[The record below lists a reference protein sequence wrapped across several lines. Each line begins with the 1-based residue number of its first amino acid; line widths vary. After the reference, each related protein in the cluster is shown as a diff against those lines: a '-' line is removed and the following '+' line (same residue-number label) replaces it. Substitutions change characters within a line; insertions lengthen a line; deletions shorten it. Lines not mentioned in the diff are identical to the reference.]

1 MVMQRLAVLAMVGVL
16 GLGVTAAPA
25 QAAGD
30 AAAKPGK
37 ATARVAVTGDLV
49 EPDGGVVKVNLHATE
64 RGDTDRGNLKFT
76 SAEYGAYQGK
86 VQTMTEDASGVKATG
101 AGALKGANGKRQKVT
116 FTATFA
122 NDGSSATI
130 TMTGKD
136 GKTYTMAGRLQNGS
150 VKVIPVTKKAK
161 K

>member
-64 RGDTDRGNLKFT
+64 RGDTDRGNGFGSAGSRSLFT
-76 SAEYGAYQGK
+76 GGSA
-86 VQTMTEDASGVKATG
+86 VRVG
-101 AGALKGANGKRQKVT
+101 AGEGT
-116 FTATFA
+116 
-122 NDGSSATI
+122 
-130 TMTGKD
+130 
-136 GKTYTMAGRLQNGS
+136 AGRLVADRSLYENLTDGAKRLREAIDQANLLLMQIREKGLQ
-150 VKVIPVTKKAK
+150 VKVP
-161 K
+161 

>member
-64 RGDTDRGNLKFT
+64 RGDTDSQCLLSDCRCRIYCWVTHPARVLKFECACNIRCET
-76 SAEYGAYQGK
+76 QRQG
-86 VQTMTEDASGVKATG
+86 VSVRLRE
-101 AGALKGANGKRQKVT
+101 RQC
-116 FTATFA
+116 
-122 NDGSSATI
+122 S
-130 TMTGKD
+130 
-136 GKTYTMAGRLQNGS
+136 
-150 VKVIPVTKKAK
+150 
-161 K
+161 